1 MTHRNHKQFNTASF
15 IKIQAPRLDAYIG
28 LLEPP
33 SFVLFLGDSRL
44 AERKIKKYFPEA
56 TIIMTQRQFN
66 REGLNNNYQNKVATI
81 DIEQD
86 YQLTNYRRPPTDG

>member
-1 MTHRNHKQFNTASF
+1 MTKSNHKQFNTASY
-15 IKIQAPRLDAYIG
+15 IKIHAPRLDAYIG

-56 TIIMTQRQFN
+56 TIIMTQRQFR
-66 REGLNNNYQNKVATI
+66 RESLDNHYQKKVATI
-81 DIEQD
+81 DIED
-86 YQLTNYRRPPTDG
+86 GYELTNFRRPHTDG

>member
-1 MTHRNHKQFNTASF
+1 MTKNRNINEASY
-15 IKIQAPRLDAYIG
+15 IKIKAPVLDSYVG

-66 REGLNNNYQNKVATI
+66 REGLNNNYQKKLATI
-81 DIEQD
+81 DTEYD
-86 YQLTNYRRPPTDG
+86 YELTNYRRPPTDG